1 MSNFRLQTLIYS
13 VNVISVGDSKMQ
25 LQDIIKA
32 EHKEIII
39 KQKGKAKMILAY
51 HTYGNGICFGGVR
64 LLPSD
69 AGEKAIKD
77 AFRLSEAMTYKLA
90 LINSPYGGC
99 KAVVFEPNEGKS
111 DEFLH
116 DIGTLIEEENGRFIS
131 AIDFGFEPDD
141 AKTIREKTNYI
152 FAIKDSEFGQSGVTT
167 AYGVLEGIK
176 ASLQEKYGTD
186 TIKGRS
192 FAVQGLGSVGSILA
206 DELIK
211 LGGDVYVSDL
221 DQLTLQKF
229 KDRATIVNSGE
240 IAYLDVDVFAPC
252 GPAYVVNSESIP
264 KLSCKII
271 AGGANCVLEDEI
283 TDDQVLFENGILIA
297 PDYVINTGGVMQ
309 GIAELNG
316 ETLQDAMQRL
326 PLIADNLRR
335 IYSVS
340 KEQGKGTYAVAKE
353 MVLTKMR

>member
-1 MSNFRLQTLIYS
+1 MKLN
-13 VNVISVGDSKMQ
+13 
-25 LQDIIKA
+25 DIIKA

-111 DEFLH
+111 NEFLH
-116 DIGTLIEEENGRFIS
+116 DIGTLIEEEKGRFIS

-141 AKTIREKTNYI
+141 AKTIRETTNYI

-176 ASLQEKYGTD
+176 ASLQEDYNSD
-186 TIKGRS
+186 TIEGRS
-192 FAVQGLGSVGSILA
+192 FAIQGLGSVGSILA
-206 DELIK
+206 EELIRF
-211 LGGDVYVSDL
+211 GGNVYVSDL
-221 DQLTLQKF
+221 DQRRLEKF
-229 KDRATIVNSGE
+229 RNRATIVNPNE
-240 IAYLDVDVFAPC
+240 ITYLDVDVLAPC

-264 KLSCKII
+264 RLNCKII
-271 AGGANCVLEDEI
+271 AGGANCQLEDEV
-283 TDDQVLFENGILIA
+283 TDDKLLFERGILIA
-297 PDYVINTGGVMQ
+297 PDYVINAGGVMQ

-316 ETLQDAMQRL
+316 ENLQNAIQKL
-326 PLIADNLRR
+326 PLIADNLRK
-335 IYSVS
+335 IYANS
-340 KEQGKGTYAVAKE
+340 KQEGKGTYVVAKE
-353 MVLTKMR
+353 MALTKIR